1 MVWWPFATKPERV
14 DTLEVTDLYS
24 GAPPLYS
31 TRFVVRNQD
40 DRARV
45 PTRSLKQQLFF

>member
-14 DTLEVTDLYS
+14 DTLEVTDLHS

-31 TRFVVRNQD
+31 TTFVVRKTF
-40 DRARV
+40 V
-45 PTRSLKQQLFF
+45 E